1 MVVDVLAAL
10 SASVPLLLPK
20 VMMEVMMT
28 TSRRLLQCYQD
39 GIPMYIWLAIL
50 VKQQFFPLSILLVH
64 ALYDGVSGNMAM
76 LHASTI

>member
-20 VMMEVMMT
+20 AMMEVMMM
-28 TSRRLLQCYQD
+28 TSRRRLWCYQD